1 MMLYWKSFLKQKNTL
16 QILLYIN
23 VIAFLIV
30 KFLGLILTLFKVDAN
45 LALSYLMLPS
55 SLSALMY
62 KPWTLVTYMFMH
74 ANFFH
79 LFFNMLC
86 LLWFGRIFLEYFSQ
100 RQLLG
105 LYLLGGVGAGLTY
118 IGAYNLFPYFSEQ
131 VNFSMLLGASGSL
144 MAIVLAVAM
153 YVPDYEINLFLI
165 GRLKLKWV
173 AGAMVLLSM
182 FGITSTNA
190 GGEFAHIGGAVIG
203 ALYILFLKRGKDIVR
218 PFNRLIDAVVNLFKP
233 KPKIKY
239 QKHNYRPPSDA
250 DYNQQRANDMREL
263 DEILDKVKKSG
274 YTSLTE
280 DEKRRLFDKSQKL

>member
-1 MMLYWKSFLKQKNTL
+1 MMFDLKSFLKQKNTL

-86 LLWFGRIFLEYFSQ
+86 LLWFGRIFLEYFGQ

-105 LYLLGGVGAGLTY
+105 LYLLGGIGAGLTY
-118 IGAYNLFPYFSEQ
+118 IGAYNLFPYSEQ
-131 VNFSMLLGASGSL
+131 
-144 MAIVLAVAM
+144 LA
-153 YVPDYEINLFLI
+153 D
-165 GRLKLKWV
+165 
-173 AGAMVLLSM
+173 
-182 FGITSTNA
+182 
-190 GGEFAHIGGAVIG
+190 
-203 ALYILFLKRGKDIVR
+203 
-218 PFNRLIDAVVNLFKP
+218 
-233 KPKIKY
+233 
-239 QKHNYRPPSDA
+239 
-250 DYNQQRANDMREL
+250 
-263 DEILDKVKKSG
+263 
-274 YTSLTE
+274 
-280 DEKRRLFDKSQKL
+280 

>member
-1 MMLYWKSFLKQKNTL
+1 MFDLKSFLKQKNTL

-86 LLWFGRIFLEYFSQ
+86 LLWFGRIFLEYFGQ

-105 LYLLGGVGAGLTY
+105 LYLLGGIGAGLTY

-131 VNFSMLLGASGSL
+131 VNFSMLVGASGSL

-203 ALYILFLKRGKDIVR
+203 ALYILFLK
-218 PFNRLIDAVVNLFKP
+218 L
-233 KPKIKY
+233 
-239 QKHNYRPPSDA
+239 
-250 DYNQQRANDMREL
+250 
-263 DEILDKVKKSG
+263 
-274 YTSLTE
+274 
-280 DEKRRLFDKSQKL
+280 